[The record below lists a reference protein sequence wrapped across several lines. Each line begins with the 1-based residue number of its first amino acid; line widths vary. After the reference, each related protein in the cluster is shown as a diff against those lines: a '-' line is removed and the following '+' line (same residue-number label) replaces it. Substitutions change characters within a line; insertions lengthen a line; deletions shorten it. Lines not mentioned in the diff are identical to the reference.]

1 MTKPAED
8 LKLTPEQQ
16 KAVMDAMAT
25 VTQVVSEVITGVTEA
40 IMPIIKAYNALP
52 EELKQELAKAQVQQ
66 HLKDSLQAMP
76 IGIISTDE
84 KTKNPEL
91 AAIESAGLTNMKGD
105 YMHGV
110 DVSSKGVVNV
120 YHFSDCEGGED
131 CKLFKF
137 IEANET
143 PELKRPKSGTQDYWV
158 TKDAAGKF
166 IFKKQT
172 PKGASK

>member
-8 LKLTPEQQ
+8 
-16 KAVMDAMAT
+16 
-25 VTQVVSEVITGVTEA
+25 
-40 IMPIIKAYNALP
+40 
-52 EELKQELAKAQVQQ
+52 LKQELAKAQVQQ
-66 HLKDSLQAMP
+66 HLKNSLQTLP
-76 IGIISTDE
+76 PVQINTDE
-84 KTKNPEL
+84 KKRNPEL

-131 CKLFKF
+131 CALFKH

-143 PELKRPKSGTQDYWV
+143 PELVRPKSGTQDYWV
-158 TKDAAGKF
+158 TKDKAGKF
-166 IFKKQT
+166 VFEKQT
-172 PKGASK
+172 AKGAKK